1 MSGTISEKTGPL
13 DEERFVID
21 DEGNR
26 VAVIVDIKQYEKLR
40 EAEEELD
47 MIRAYDRAKEFGDE
61 KIPFDQAVREI
72 EQERG

>member
-1 MSGTISEKTGPL
+1 MSSTISEKTGPP

-40 EAEEELD
+40 EAELEQ
-47 MIRAYDRAKEFGDE
+47 IRAYDQAKESGDE

>member
-1 MSGTISEKTGPL
+1 M
-13 DEERFVID
+13 ID

-47 MIRAYDRAKEFGDE
+47 QIRAYDQAKDSGDE

>member
-1 MSGTISEKTGPL
+1 MSSTISEKTDTP

-26 VAVIVDIKQYEKLR
+26 VAVIVDIKQYRKLR

-47 MIRAYDRAKEFGDE
+47 MIRAYDQAKESGDE

>member
-1 MSGTISEKTGPL
+1 MSSTISEKTDPP

-26 VAVIVDIKQYEKLR
+26 VAVIVDIKQYRKLR

-47 MIRAYDRAKEFGDE
+47 MIRAYDQAKESGDE